1 LISTENISEELDPS
15 MTMLDSDQLDSTS
28 AETDGRVG
36 RWLKFAAS
44 DSQALR
50 NSEKL
55 GCEMCKW

>member
-1 LISTENISEELDPS
+1 